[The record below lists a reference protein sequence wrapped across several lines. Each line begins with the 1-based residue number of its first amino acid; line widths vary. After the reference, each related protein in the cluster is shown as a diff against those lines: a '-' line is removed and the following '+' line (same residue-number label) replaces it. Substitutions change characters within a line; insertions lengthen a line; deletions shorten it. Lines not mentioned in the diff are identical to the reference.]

1 MSSRTIVRKY
11 TPRDEQGFLGSGHIA
26 RRIVQGDFHET
37 DPFIFMMDDML
48 DKRNHDPAGGPHPHA
63 GFETVSLLLDG
74 EIKEQMESMK
84 KGDFQVMTAGSGTV
98 HTETIDEPT
107 KGRLLQLW
115 LNLPFKERW
124 VQPRLQV
131 LDAGKVPVVQKEEV
145 TIRLYSGQLG
155 GVVSPIKNYTPL
167 FVAELEMKGYSESKL
182 PIAGDYNAF
191 VYVIG
196 GAVAIGDETLHK
208 DQVGWLNQTEETSQ
222 LVIQAKETYARLV
235 VYAAKPTRDEIVSH
249 GPFIAGSEDEI
260 RALYRQYRSGTMLHI
275 SNAPETQRL
284 IY

>member
-1 MSSRTIVRKY
+1 
-11 TPRDEQGFLGSGHIA
+11 
-26 RRIVQGDFHET
+26 
-37 DPFIFMMDDML
+37 L
-48 DKRNHDPAGGPHPHA
+48 DKRNQDPAGGPHPHA

-74 EIKEQMESMK
+74 EIREQMESMK

-115 LNLPFKERW
+115 LNLPFQDRW

-131 LDAGKVPVVQKEEV
+131 LDAGKVPVVQKEGV
-145 TIRLYSGQLG
+145 TIRLYSGQLD

-167 FVAELEMKGYSESKL
+167 FVAELEMKGYSEAKL
-182 PIAGDYNAF
+182 PIGGDYNAF

-222 LVIQAKETYARLV
+222 LVIQAKETDARLV